1 MKKNDVVDEARE
13 RLKDS
18 MAYWDEFRQ
27 KWLDDMKFIYED
39 EGQWEDTVLNNRK
52 DRPCYT
58 FNRTEGAVDQIVG
71 DQRQSRPAIKIRAA
85 EGGDKKTAETLSGL
99 VRNIENISD
108 AETIQDQA
116 FTFAV
121 GGGYGVWR
129 VVNEFNA
136 DDSFDQDIK
145 IKEVANP
152 LSAHPD
158 PAMTDICG
166 RDSRYWII
174 EDMMPREVFKETF
187 PGKEMVD
194 FDSHDDWWQEDEVR
208 IAEYY
213 RKVQENKRLLQFSD
227 GVVAFEDEVS
237 DILDELE
244 EQGVT
249 IIKER
254 EVKAS
259 VVEWYKISGKEI
271 LEGPIKYN
279 WSHIP
284 VVPVYGKR
292 VNIEGR
298 YLVKGITR
306 NAKDPQR
313 SYNYIRSVMTE
324 KALMQPKFSYVLSPK
339 QLKGYKSWWD
349 EAHSSPE
356 PYIMANPDADAGG
369 MPQPAAPTPV
379 PVELIQISQMDA
391 EDIKT
396 ATGFFD
402 ASLGQQGNETSG
414 KAILARQREGDV
426 GSYVYID
433 NLAKAIRFTG
443 ELLVEMIPDIYD
455 TERQVRI
462 LGEDGSEDYVTLNEV
477 IKDKETGQEIIH
489 NDMSVGKYD
498 VAVSVGPSYTTLRQ
512 ESAERLIGLANADPE
527 LMGVGRDIIIK
538 NMDIP
543 GSTELESRLRKIGIQ
558 NGIIEPS
565 DEELAENPPAPPD
578 PMEEQIKQ
586 LAIEKLFLENEEL
599 KAKIENLEGKTE
611 KDLAAAEESG
621 VDASVKV
628 AEFINGDPNES
639 SSVQVR

>member
-1 MKKNDVVDEARE
+1 MKPEDIINEARE
-13 RLKDS
+13 RYADS
-18 MAYWDEFRQ
+18 VAYWDEFRQ

-39 EGQWEDTVLNNRK
+39 EGQWEDEVLSKRR

-121 GGGYGVWR
+121 GGGFGVWR
-129 VVNEFNA
+129 IVNEFNA
-136 DDSFDQDIK
+136 DDSFEQDIK
-145 IKEVANP
+145 IKEIANP

-174 EDMMPREVFKETF
+174 EDMMPRDVFKDEF

-194 FDSHDDWWQEDEVR
+194 FESQDDWFQEKEVR

-213 RKVQENKRLLQFSD
+213 RKIQKNKRLLQFSD
-227 GVVAFEDEVS
+227 GVVTFEDEVS
-237 DILDELE
+237 DIIDELE
-244 EQGVT
+244 SQGVT
-249 IIKER
+249 IVNER
-254 EVKAS
+254 QVNAS

-271 LEGPIKYN
+271 LEGPIEYN

-292 VNIEGR
+292 VNIEGK

-324 KALMQPKFSYVLSPK
+324 KALMTPKFSYILTPA
-339 QLKGYKSWWD
+339 QIKGYQSWWD
-349 EAHSSPE
+349 QAHSSPD
-356 PYIMANPDADAGG
+356 PYIMANYDKDVG
-369 MPQPAAPTPV
+369 MPTPASPTPV

-391 EDIKT
+391 DDIKT

-402 ASLGQQGNETSG
+402 PSLGQTSNETSG

-433 NLAKAIRFTG
+433 NLSKAIRFTG
-443 ELLVEMIPDIYD
+443 EILVEMIPDIYD

-462 LGEDGSEDYVTLNEV
+462 LGEDGSEDYTTLNQV
-477 IKDKETGQEIIH
+477 VKDKETGKEVIL

-498 VAVSVGPSYTTLRQ
+498 VAVTVGPSYTTLRQ

-527 LMGVGRDIIIK
+527 LMGIGRDIIIK

-543 GSTELESRLRKIGIQ
+543 GSTELEGRLRKIGIQ
-558 NGIIEPS
+558 QGIIEPTE
-565 DEELAENPPAPPD
+565 EELQENPPEPPD

-586 LAIEKLFLENEEL
+586 LAIEKLMLENEEL
-599 KAKIENLEGKTE
+599 RAEIAAKDASTQ
-611 KDLAAAEESG
+611 KDIAAADESD
-621 VDASVKV
+621 VDAAIKK
-628 AEFINGDPNES
+628 AEFINGDPNEN